1 MHKFFADR
9 DAISGNRIVLSGDD
23 ARHISFS
30 LRMKVGEHITVA
42 LPDGNDCFC
51 TLESFA
57 GGNVTAVIDSVSRSE
72 SEPPARI
79 RLFQALPKGDKLEV
93 IIQKAVEC
101 GAAEIIP
108 FESSFCVAKVKDPEK
123 KLIRWNRI
131 AYEAAKQCGRSI
143 IPKVLPPVSF
153 RDAVKS
159 ASEDGLAIFCYEN
172 ERAKKLG
179 EVLTCSDPDTISVV
193 VGSEGGFSPEEA
205 RFAGECGL
213 TVTGLGTRILRC
225 ETAPVFVLSCISFAR
240 ELC

>member
-101 GAAEIIP
+101 GAAEVGRTMGLH
-108 FESSFCVAKVKDPEK
+108 FVT
-123 KLIRWNRI
+123 
-131 AYEAAKQCGRSI
+131 AA
-143 IPKVLPPVSF
+143 
-153 RDAVKS
+153 
-159 ASEDGLAIFCYEN
+159 
-172 ERAKKLG
+172 
-179 EVLTCSDPDTISVV
+179 
-193 VGSEGGFSPEEA
+193 
-205 RFAGECGL
+205 
-213 TVTGLGTRILRC
+213 
-225 ETAPVFVLSCISFAR
+225 TAP
-240 ELC
+240 